1 MSHTDVL
8 MFVVQNH
15 WSYKPLLIHS
25 TIQFHYVNHCNFDI
39 FLQLVWDL
47 ILKKKKF

>member
-15 WSYKPLLIHS
+15 WSYKPLLIHL

-47 ILKKKKF
+47 ILKKK